1 MCTSTIHWFP
11 VLYAIVFVCE
21 SLLWKSKCFCSRQ
34 LFYTLD
40 IFHITLN
47 KNVIF
52 IRIALISMNWCHEWN
67 LYWNC
72 FFFKLSDGPM
82 KKKENYEY
90 HEHEYWACKVKIFP
104 LEFDNDQNIIIAQ
117 HGIEKA
123 NVQNA

>member
-1 MCTSTIHWFP
+1 
-11 VLYAIVFVCE
+11 
-21 SLLWKSKCFCSRQ
+21 
-34 LFYTLD
+34 
-40 IFHITLN
+40 
-47 KNVIF
+47 
-52 IRIALISMNWCHEWN
+52 
-67 LYWNC
+67 
-72 FFFKLSDGPM
+72 M